1 MWHCDFYSPPPNHS
15 LISSE
20 YIVCANP
27 SISQSLIN
35 ILGFIQSLC
44 GVRVCV
50 CVSVCSLVLFKGT
63 LPSLPCHLSDA
74 SSAAVT
80 RPAHTTQLQVLMG
93 VNKGADFVARLSKTH
108 KLFNWVFQRDQ
119 SRQNFGYTSSSHP
132 EPDACCLLARLIFK
146 VGTIKHGGPFI
157 SMGLFTQRIRQ
168 KKFVGLRVEH
178 VAQ

>member
-1 MWHCDFYSPPPNHS
+1 MLGANEDFIYFFFKGNGGEKNANWKLRNEFVVIEKLQLKKKNEAWHSIKMWHCDFYSPPPNHS

-44 GVRVCV
+44 SVRVRV
-50 CVSVCSLVLFKGT
+50 CVSVCSLVVFKGT
-63 LPSLPCHLSDA
+63 LPTLPCHLSGA

-93 VNKGADFVARLSKTH
+93 VNKGADFMARLSKTH
-108 KLFNWVFQRDQ
+108 KLSN
-119 SRQNFGYTSSSHP
+119 
-132 EPDACCLLARLIFK
+132 
-146 VGTIKHGGPFI
+146 
-157 SMGLFTQRIRQ
+157 
-168 KKFVGLRVEH
+168 
-178 VAQ
+178 